1 MGTEGDIT
9 ATRDL
14 KWQRDV
20 NGNTQKIKQFQEV
33 VGGLQD
39 FRTYLLMKPGSAFV
53 TILHSPMKFVA
64 ISEATQHL
72 QGRYVG
78 FVGDHTATKDPTPVV
93 LPQQST
99 WKWETKT
106 TSSDAAALE
115 AHYAAD
121 PTRRGKLW
129 APDQADS
136 DAWTA
141 IMAPRL
147 LAAPLVLFRAIRE
160 ERRPLMPHEVR
171 GLVMSIVEDADNS
184 DTACDEWQLV
194 LSCCLLAAK
203 QDANGNSYLGVPVDA
218 VTEGDDDY
226 FETWIDQRLDSV
238 FGPRPNIGSAGTTGP
253 RGNTLPQTPTA
264 QVSALMATEVGK
276 GVALGLRAMGHLQ
289 RDSSQQG
296 GGYDSE
302 AKGYT
307 KDDIAAVMGFART
320 YRGSDLP
327 DIWALFNA
335 TKGKNID
342 AYRRHLLARMKQ
354 WAYDRRIQIDQSIYL
369 EQETVKAI
377 VELRFNPGE
386 GVAYLASASKGL
398 TILACRA
405 CTTAETERVREQ
417 EHALSATENTRQL
430 EDLLCLTKGTTRAP
444 ADNFWELKMNIATF
458 MSLVWVLFGSEC
470 DYYKNLRQ
478 IYKTLELK
486 EVYALK
492 AKFTP

>member
-1 MGTEGDIT
+1 VSNQRSRSVAGPPTRAVEFTLPGSNDLQVATESQSREGDEEGHYMEPAQFGPSPEGQGAAITPRHPGLQPQQGVHQVQMATGPIKPYSGFDEVLKRWGPSGDIT
-9 ATRDL
+9 TTRDL

-99 WKWETKT
+99 WKWDTKT

-147 LAAPLVLFRAIRE
+147 LAAPLVLFQAIQE

-171 GLVMSIVEDADNS
+171 GLVMSIV
-184 DTACDEWQLV
+184 
-194 LSCCLLAAK
+194 
-203 QDANGNSYLGVPVDA
+203 
-218 VTEGDDDY
+218 
-226 FETWIDQRLDSV
+226 
-238 FGPRPNIGSAGTTGP
+238 
-253 RGNTLPQTPTA
+253 
-264 QVSALMATEVGK
+264 
-276 GVALGLRAMGHLQ
+276 
-289 RDSSQQG
+289 
-296 GGYDSE
+296 
-302 AKGYT
+302 
-307 KDDIAAVMGFART
+307 
-320 YRGSDLP
+320 
-327 DIWALFNA
+327 
-335 TKGKNID
+335 
-342 AYRRHLLARMKQ
+342 
-354 WAYDRRIQIDQSIYL
+354 
-369 EQETVKAI
+369 
-377 VELRFNPGE
+377 
-386 GVAYLASASKGL
+386 
-398 TILACRA
+398 
-405 CTTAETERVREQ
+405 
-417 EHALSATENTRQL
+417 
-430 EDLLCLTKGTTRAP
+430 
-444 ADNFWELKMNIATF
+444 
-458 MSLVWVLFGSEC
+458 
-470 DYYKNLRQ
+470 
-478 IYKTLELK
+478 
-486 EVYALK
+486 
-492 AKFTP
+492 

>member
-1 MGTEGDIT
+1 M
-9 ATRDL
+9 
-14 KWQRDV
+14 
-20 NGNTQKIKQFQEV
+20 QKIKQFQEV

-53 TILHSPMKFVA
+53 KILHSPMPMKFVA

-72 QGRYVG
+72 QGRYVC
-78 FVGDHTATKDPTPVV
+78 FVGECTATNDPTPVV

-99 WKWETKT
+99 WKWDTKT
-106 TSSDAAALE
+106 TSSDAAVLE

-136 DAWTA
+136 DEWTA

-160 ERRPLMPHEVR
+160 EQRPLMPHEIR
-171 GLVMSIVEDADNS
+171 GLVLTIIKDADDSNK
-184 DTACDEWQLV
+184 ACDDWQLV
-194 LSCCLLAAK
+194 LSWCLLAAQ
-203 QDANGNSYLGVPVDA
+203 QDANRNSYLGVPVDA
-218 VTEGDDDY
+218 VTEGDNDY
-226 FETWIDQRLDSV
+226 FEKWIDQRLDSV
-238 FGPRPNIGSAGTTGP
+238 FGPRPNTGSVGTTGP
-253 RGNTLPQTPTA
+253 WGSTLPQTAPS

-289 RDSSQQG
+289 RDSSQPG

-307 KDDIAAVMGFART
+307 KVDIAAVMGFAGT

-342 AYRRHLLARMKQ
+342 AY
-354 WAYDRRIQIDQSIYL
+354 
-369 EQETVKAI
+369 
-377 VELRFNPGE
+377 
-386 GVAYLASASKGL
+386 
-398 TILACRA
+398 
-405 CTTAETERVREQ
+405 
-417 EHALSATENTRQL
+417 
-430 EDLLCLTKGTTRAP
+430 
-444 ADNFWELKMNIATF
+444 
-458 MSLVWVLFGSEC
+458 
-470 DYYKNLRQ
+470 
-478 IYKTLELK
+478 
-486 EVYALK
+486 
-492 AKFTP
+492 